1 MMSDSSSLDHRS
13 TFDHDGYLVVENL
26 LNWQNDILPLVFEY
40 EKLIDALAEIFPV
53 ATCLRQLIK
62 TIQ

>member
-1 MMSDSSSLDHRS
+1 MSDSSYLDHRS

-40 EKLIDALAEIFPV
+40 EKLIDALAEIFLIEAEV
-53 ATCLRQLIK
+53 ADKNQ
-62 TIQ
+62 